1 MKIKYD
7 VILWREQ
14 NTIRGTSEKFF
25 ETSQS
30 GSKTYYEKNRK
41 RGKIN
46 GYIEKNYFSKDRMI
60 INMTL
65 KDFGRESDY
74 LFKLTVKNKN
84 LAQGRF
90 YSMVAQQ
97 YGHVELK
104 RKSEP

>member
-1 MKIKYD
+1 
-7 VILWREQ
+7 
-14 NTIRGTSEKFF
+14 
-25 ETSQS
+25 
-30 GSKTYYEKNRK
+30 
-41 RGKIN
+41 
-46 GYIEKNYFSKDRMI
+46 
-60 INMTL
+60 MTL